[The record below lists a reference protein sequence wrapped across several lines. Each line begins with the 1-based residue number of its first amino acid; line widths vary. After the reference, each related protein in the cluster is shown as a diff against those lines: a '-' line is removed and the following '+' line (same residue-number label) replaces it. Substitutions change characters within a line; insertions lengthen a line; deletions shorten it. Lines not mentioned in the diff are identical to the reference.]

1 MMGELRRLSRSLLFL
16 YGGTIVTRM
25 GAFVFPYLTIYL
37 SESRGLGLDYVG
49 LILSTGS
56 VGLLCGNFAGGWL
69 ADRSSRKWTLILA
82 LLVNAL
88 GFAGLAF
95 DFEWSGHYALCLVIG
110 YFGSGMYNPAAN
122 TLIADLTDE
131 STRPFAYTVNYVC
144 VNIGM
149 ALGPLLGGFLA
160 AAAYRWIFVGDV
172 LTSLVCAAL
181 ICVGVKEGAKSA
193 PSEQVAVKRR
203 SSQPVW
209 LRHPLVLAFC
219 LAYFFLICPLMGLE
233 YVVPLLVKKTFSSS
247 LVYVG
252 IIYTIN
258 AVCILS
264 FSFVIEKSIRGWNE
278 LHGMIVAGIF
288 WGAGLAILWA
298 GYSIPALLICTVVW
312 TMGEIL
318 ASIIVPTF
326 IAARVE
332 HEVKGRFLALNDI
345 VRSFAGVLCPIGLG
359 LLWKHRGPTG
369 ALSVL
374 TVLPFIA
381 IAAYFVILLVERSR
395 WGVDSRA
402 TAMAHSES
410 PMSETQIT

>member
-181 ICVGVKEGAKSA
+181 ICVGV
-193 PSEQVAVKRR
+193 
-203 SSQPVW
+203 
-209 LRHPLVLAFC
+209 
-219 LAYFFLICPLMGLE
+219 
-233 YVVPLLVKKTFSSS
+233 
-247 LVYVG
+247 
-252 IIYTIN
+252 
-258 AVCILS
+258 
-264 FSFVIEKSIRGWNE
+264 
-278 LHGMIVAGIF
+278 
-288 WGAGLAILWA
+288 
-298 GYSIPALLICTVVW
+298 
-312 TMGEIL
+312 
-318 ASIIVPTF
+318 
-326 IAARVE
+326 
-332 HEVKGRFLALNDI
+332 
-345 VRSFAGVLCPIGLG
+345 
-359 LLWKHRGPTG
+359 
-369 ALSVL
+369 
-374 TVLPFIA
+374 
-381 IAAYFVILLVERSR
+381 
-395 WGVDSRA
+395 
-402 TAMAHSES
+402 
-410 PMSETQIT
+410 